1 MLSSDLVQSGHS
13 NTTVSWIAERIKQKY
28 SMVCAQHTALHTVNI
43 YPAAVGII
51 FAFAAAVR
59 LNLGENLSLY

>member
-13 NTTVSWIAERIKQKY
+13 NTTVSWTAERIKQKY
-28 SMVCAQHTALHTVNI
+28 SMLGAQHTALHTVNI
-43 YPAAVGII
+43 YSAVVGVT
-51 FAFAAAVR
+51 FAFAAAVW

>member
-13 NTTVSWIAERIKQKY
+13 NPTFSWAAERIKQKY
-28 SMVCAQHTALHTVNI
+28 SMVGAQHMALHTVNI
-43 YPAAVGII
+43 YPVVVGII
-51 FAFAAAVR
+51 FAFAAAVW